1 MKRVIVFIDG
11 NNFYFGLRKIYG
23 KNRSLKHFDFEGF
36 AKFLADNNKI
46 VGIYYYNALLDK
58 KHNLEKYKSQKE
70 FFENLKKIPS
80 FNLVLCK
87 LLKRNIP
94 GTNKVYYII
103 KEDDINMAV
112 DIVENA
118 CDDNFDTKKIV
129 FSQTPY
135 FSSRARKTIF
145 RVIKNP
151 TRPGIYSRVLDIDR
165 KAVEHVKLMG
175 FNSVKSN
182 LFEKIKGKFDIIA
195 FNAQYLPSDQHD
207 KEKDTTG
214 GKRGDE
220 IILRF
225 LKQVRKHLENKG
237 KIFLLLSSLT
247 PRKRIEKEL
256 ENQRLSIAN
265 IFKKRIFFE
274 KLEVWVI
281 GES

>member
-1 MKRVIVFIDG
+1 MYSPKEDSFFLSEILKE
-11 NNFYFGLRKIYG
+11 YL
-23 KNRSLKHFDFEGF
+23 KNRRT
-36 AKFLADNNKI
+36 
-46 VGIYYYNALLDK
+46 
-58 KHNLEKYKSQKE
+58 
-70 FFENLKKIPS
+70 ENLKALDIGCGTGIQAESLSRFIEKKNI
-80 FNLVLCK
+80 LC
-87 LLKRNIP
+87 
-94 GTNKVYYII
+94 V
-103 KEDDINMAV
+103 
-112 DIVENA
+112 
-118 CDDNFDTKKIV
+118 DTKKIV

-256 ENQRLSIAN
+256 ETQRLSIAN